1 MKFLGCI
8 VGLCGGTWGLVSLLV
23 FPGAVAETFLGMIA
37 PLLVAIGTILLVERT
52 YSRQPAQ
59 LTGRMTQ
66 AFLGKMLFYGIYV
79 SLVVGVFSFQAIPFV
94 LSFTG
99 YFLGLHL
106 AEALHFRAIFQSH

>member
-8 VGLCGGTWGLVSLLV
+8 VGLCVGSWGLVSLLL
-23 FPGAVAETFLGMIA
+23 FPGAVAETFLGMIV
-37 PLLVAIGTILLVERT
+37 PLLLAVGTILLVERT
-52 YSRQPAQ
+52 FSREPAK
-59 LTGRMTQ
+59 LTDRMTK

-79 SLVVGVFSFQAIPFV
+79 SLIVGVFSFQAIPFV

-106 AEALHFRAIFQSH
+106 AEALHFRALFQTP